1 MNLFHNLEEC
11 KNMAFILIISV
22 ILIGFGYFTLFTLNP
37 DLAYEKLVFEVR
49 MAQISIIIGSFLLA
63 FYLYKRL

>member
-1 MNLFHNLEEC
+1 MG
-11 KNMAFILIISV
+11 FILIISV
-22 ILIGFGYFTLFTLNP
+22 ILIGFGYFTLFTLDP

-49 MAQISIIIGSFLLA
+49 MAQVSIIIGSFLLA

>member
-11 KNMAFILIISV
+11 KNMAFILIISL
-22 ILIGFGYFTLFTLNP
+22 ILIGFGYFTLFTLDPN
-37 DLAYEKLVFEVR
+37 LAYEKLVFEVR
-49 MAQISIIIGSFLLA
+49 MAQVSIIIGSFLLA

>member
-11 KNMAFILIISV
+11 KNMAFILIISL

>member
-11 KNMAFILIISV
+11 KNMGFILIISV
-22 ILIGFGYFTLFTLNP
+22 ILIGFGYFTLFTLDP

>member
-11 KNMAFILIISV
+11 KNMALILIIS
-22 ILIGFGYFTLFTLNP
+22 ISLIGFGYFVLFTIDP

-49 MAQISIIIGSFLLA
+49 GAQISIIIGSFLLA

>member
-1 MNLFHNLEEC
+1 MNL
-11 KNMAFILIISV
+11 ILTIS
-22 ILIGFGYFTLFTLNP
+22 IFLIGFGYFTLFTLDP

-49 MAQISIIIGSFLLA
+49 IAQISIMIGSFLLV